1 MRERAIRPYDGGWQ
15 AADLERDQRW
25 IYHSSQTE
33 RDRLIDLAKT
43 IEARCDGNP
52 NRLLA
57 MGADD
62 FDLGPLAARLVEM
75 MGEIRDGAGLALYR
89 GLPLDEVSPLG
100 AAALYW
106 GIGLHLGTPKS
117 NNPEGDMIGHVVNTG
132 GNYDNPNQRG
142 YQTNVEMDY
151 HCDQSDVVGLLCI
164 RPAMTGGLSKVVSSR
179 AVHATI
185 KSRRPDLEAVL
196 SQPFCW
202 TKHAETDSGEAPFYE
217 SPVFNF
223 VGDTLSTSFGPK
235 HMIKGHRLAEAPDL
249 TPLQAEAI
257 DVMSEL
263 ADEMHLSMDLQRGDI
278 QLVNNYKI
286 LHTRTGFDDWPEPGR
301 QRTLWRLWLTV
312 DDFLPRTPYSEQ
324 WLGGV
329 APAGTEP
336 RITLDYLARTTD

>member
-1 MRERAIRPYDGGWQ
+1 MPEHSARAYDSGWT
-15 AADLERDQRW
+15 ASDLERDGRW
-25 IYHSSQTE
+25 IYHSSAAEQG
-33 RDRLIDLAKT
+33 RLIDLARMA
-43 IEARCDGNP
+43 EARCDGDP

-57 MGADD
+57 MGRDD
-62 FDLGPLAARLVEM
+62 FDLGPFAGRLEEMLA
-75 MGEIRDGAGLALYR
+75 EIRDGTGVVLYR
-89 GLPLDEVSPLG
+89 GLPLDDVSTLG

-106 GIGLHLGTPKS
+106 AMGLHLGTPKS

-179 AVHATI
+179 AVHTALRA
-185 KSRRPDLEAVL
+185 RRPDLEAVL
-196 SQPFCW
+196 SHPFCW
-202 TKHAETDSGEAPFYE
+202 TKHAETNSGEKPFYE

-223 VGDTLSTSFGPK
+223 AGETLSTSFGPK
-235 HMIKGHRLAEAPDL
+235 HMIKGHMLEAAPDM
-249 TPLQAEAI
+249 TALQAEAI

-263 ADEMHLSMDLQRGDI
+263 AHDMHLSMDLQRGDI

-286 LHTRTGFDDWPEPGR
+286 LHTRTGFEDWPEPER
-301 QRTLWRLWLTV
+301 RRTLWRLWLTV

-329 APAGTEP
+329 APSGTQP
-336 RITLDYLARTTD
+336 RITLDYLAGTAD